1 MKIYFYLVICVILA
15 LVQCENPFSSEDI
28 YTPKNFFISQSWD
41 GILLTWDDNNKYEDG
56 YNIYRNNQKIMTLN
70 PNINE
75 YLDFSF
81 SPFDPLSYFISCFK
95 DGETSKK
102 TDIKNISI
110 AIKFYDRFNNGIA
123 SYWYKVPQT
132 NLLTYS
138 NGEMNING
146 DDYDGYQHN
155 AYFYED
161 VNTPFTFGAKM
172 KKIFGSNSEPFG
184 IGVRSESTGARIFSF
199 ISVDGKISIDEYS
212 SDWRYLMS
220 PISIDYL
227 NSSGYN
233 EIRICV
239 DNSELKVY
247 INNHEVC
254 LLNYLFSDLADCF
267 YLYTQGD
274 LSVNFDDIYLFE
286 N

>member
-1 MKIYFYLVICVILA
+1 MKIYFCLVISVILA

-28 YTPKNFFISQSWD
+28 YTPKNFSINQSWD

-56 YNIYRNNQKIMTLN
+56 YNIYRNNQKIMTLDRN
-70 PNINE
+70 KSE

-81 SPFDPLSYFISCFK
+81 SPFDHLSYHINCYK
-95 DGETSKK
+95 DGETSK
-102 TDIKNISI
+102 DSDLKNISI

-123 SYWYKVPQT
+123 WYWEESRT

-138 NGEMNING
+138 SGEMNING
-146 DDYDGYQHN
+146 DDDDGYQHN
-155 AYFYED
+155 AYFYDD

-172 KKIFGSNSEPFG
+172 KKISGSNSEPFG
-184 IGVRSESTGARIFSF
+184 IGVRSESTGAEVFTF
-199 ISVDGKISIDEYS
+199 ISTNGRVVVCEYNN
-212 SDWRYLMS
+212 DWRTLM
-220 PISIDYL
+220 PTISIDYL
-227 NSSGYN
+227 NSSDYN

-239 DNSELKVY
+239 DNNKLKVY